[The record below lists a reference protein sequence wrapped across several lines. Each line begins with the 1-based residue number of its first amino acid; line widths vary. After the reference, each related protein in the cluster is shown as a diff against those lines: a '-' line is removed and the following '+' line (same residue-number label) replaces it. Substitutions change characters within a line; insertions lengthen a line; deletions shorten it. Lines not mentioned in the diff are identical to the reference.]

1 MSKNFSLRAASTDPV
16 STAKRLD
23 LPGLDEPQ
31 AVPQTA
37 SEPVQENVTPE
48 PVEAALEPAPAA
60 VEPVRTRLRRTR
72 QKSSPAPKTVRPATR
87 QGARGVTVWVEPDV
101 YRQIKI
107 AGLDLDCTTQ
117 DLMMNAIED
126 YLSRHQRR
134 SKTA

>member
-23 LPGLDEPQ
+23 LPGLDKPQ
-31 AVPQTA
+31 AA

-48 PVEAALEPAPAA
+48 PVEAASEPAPAA